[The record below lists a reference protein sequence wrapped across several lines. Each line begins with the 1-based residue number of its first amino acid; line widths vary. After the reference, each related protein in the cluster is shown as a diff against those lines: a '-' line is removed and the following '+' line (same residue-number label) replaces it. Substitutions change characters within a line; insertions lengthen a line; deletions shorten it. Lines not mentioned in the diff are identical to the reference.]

1 MVINWICKYLAT
13 LLIISLLSITFTF
26 FKEKLMNAKTPE
38 TTKTIMTELVL
49 PNDTNTIN
57 NLRGGKILHW
67 MDIASAIAAG
77 KHAEA
82 VVVTVSVDQVSFQNP
97 IKIGD
102 VVTITAKVVRS
113 FNTSVEVYID
123 VWAENLPTQNKYKCN
138 TAYYTF
144 VALDSNG
151 RPKKLP
157 AVEPETE
164 EEKERFESALRRR
177 ELRLILAGRIKPK
190 EAEELKKLF
199 A

>member
-1 MVINWICKYLAT
+1 M
-13 LLIISLLSITFTF
+13 
-26 FKEKLMNAKTPE
+26 KEKTPE
-38 TTKTIMTELVL
+38 STKTIMTELVL
-49 PNDTNTIN
+49 PNDTNAIN

-82 VVVTVSVDQVSFQNP
+82 VVVTVSVDQVSFKNP

-102 VVTITAKVVRS
+102 VVTITAKVTRS
-113 FNTSVEVYID
+113 FNTSVEVDIE
-123 VWAENLPTQNKYKCN
+123 VWAENLPTQNRYMCN

-151 RPKKLP
+151 KPKIMPNVK
-157 AVEPETE
+157 PETE
-164 EEKERFESALRRR
+164 KEKEKYKSALRRR

-190 EAEELKKLF
+190 EADELKKLF
-199 A
+199 V